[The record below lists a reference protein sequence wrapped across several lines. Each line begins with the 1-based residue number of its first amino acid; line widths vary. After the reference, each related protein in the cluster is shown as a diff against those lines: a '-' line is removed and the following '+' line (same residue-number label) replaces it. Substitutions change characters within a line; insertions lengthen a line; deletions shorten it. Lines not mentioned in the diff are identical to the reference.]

1 MRGFKVAKQFFE
13 ACEAGEGWD
22 GCQEFVAD
30 EAVFA
35 AQSEPIVDI
44 KTVKG
49 YAEWMKQMGVECES
63 GPVEA
68 IC

>member
-30 EAVFA
+30 EAVFV

-44 KTVKG
+44 KTVNG
-49 YAEWMKQMGVECES
+49 SFACVECES

>member
-1 MRGFKVAKQFFE
+1 MSGFKVAKQFFE

-35 AQSEPIVDI
+35 AQSEPIFDI
-44 KTVKG
+44 KTVKD
-49 YAEWMKQMGVECES
+49 YAEWM
-63 GPVEA
+63 
-68 IC
+68 